1 MEWMMTRLPSD
12 EEVAELARLYSLAA
26 DPTRLKLLLS
36 LLEGEKCVCE
46 LSASAGTSVSAASHQ
61 LRLLRSG
68 SLVSPRRE
76 GRHIFYKLADDH
88 VRAFLELSLEH
99 ARE

>member
-1 MEWMMTRLPSD
+1 MNKRPSE
-12 EEVAELARLYSLAA
+12 EEVAKLAGLYFLAA
-26 DPTRLKLLLS
+26 DPTRLKLLLC
-36 LLEGEKCVCE
+36 LLEGEKCVCD

-68 SLVSPRRE
+68 GLVSPRRE
-76 GRHIFYKLADDH
+76 GRHIFYRLSDGH

-99 ARE
+99 ARED